1 MQGFTCSNALAAK
14 DCTASNGGNFEIRI
28 SFSSCLRPQ
37 PRSRRRQG
45 SPTGSVAQLGPV
57 ALRSLDQDP
66 NAVFRWSPS
75 MLWSRNW
82 PTGSAVTDHSIEA
95 VSDFPGLSPLCKS
108 ETGFQFPATTLD
120 FLRIPTQGIALS

>member
-37 PRSRRRQG
+37 PRSRRGQG
-45 SPTGSVAQLGPV
+45 SPTGLVAQLGPV
-57 ALRSLDQDP
+57 ALGSLDQDP
-66 NAVFRWSPS
+66 RCIRWGPS

-82 PTGSAVTDHSIEA
+82 PTGSAVTDHSIDA
-95 VSDFPGLSPLCKS
+95 VGDLLGLSPRCVRVIQ
-108 ETGFQFPATTLD
+108 EF
-120 FLRIPTQGIALS
+120 RIPTQGIALSAC

>member
-45 SPTGSVAQLGPV
+45 YPTGLVAQLGPV
-57 ALRSLDQDP
+57 ALGSLDQDP
-66 NAVFRWSPS
+66 NAVLDGALQCYGRGIGQLGPPLLIIRSMPLATSRASP
-75 MLWSRNW
+75 R
-82 PTGSAVTDHSIEA
+82 VVQE
-95 VSDFPGLSPLCKS
+95 
-108 ETGFQFPATTLD
+108 
-120 FLRIPTQGIALS
+120 